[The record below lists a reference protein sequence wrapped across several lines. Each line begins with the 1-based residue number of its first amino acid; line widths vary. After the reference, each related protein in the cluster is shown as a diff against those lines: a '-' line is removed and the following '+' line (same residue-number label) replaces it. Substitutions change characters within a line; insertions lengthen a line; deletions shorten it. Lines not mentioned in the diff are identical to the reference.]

1 MIRSL
6 LTAVLL
12 LMLTSLSISSA
23 YAAKQS
29 YYRWNDA
36 SGNVHYGKHPPA
48 GADAVLVDIHT
59 GKVIPRTPAAEDTA
73 ATGEA
78 ATESQQPEQQSGLE
92 PGEAERICGEAKKHL
107 ELVQRPGIIRM
118 RDEDGNP
125 YVLDDAAKKREMDN
139 AREAIKTYC
148 Q

>member
-6 LTAVLL
+6 ITAALLVL
-12 LMLTSLSISSA
+12 LTSLSISSA

-29 YYRWNDA
+29 YYRWDDA

-48 GADAVLVDIHT
+48 GVDAVLVDIHT
-59 GKVIPRTPAAEDTA
+59 GKVIPRTPNTDDETA
-73 ATGEA
+73 DGESEA
-78 ATESQQPEQQSGLE
+78 KQPEQQSGLE

-107 ELVQRPGIIRM
+107 ELVKRPGIIRM

-125 YVLDDAAKKREMDN
+125 YVLDDAAKTREINN
-139 AREAIKTYC
+139 AKEAMKTYC